1 MSMSLFFVLISSGA
15 HALLTFLT
23 AVFLPMVPERPAA
36 APVPDVVVHAN
47 RQSAGTLKDGKLI
60 LNLRAAEGLWRP
72 ELGEGPALA
81 IEAFGETD
89 GPLVA
94 PAPLIR
100 VPEGTE
106 IVATVRN
113 DLAAPLQVHGLCEH
127 NGSAC
132 APVDIPT
139 AGTRTISFRS
149 GRAGTY
155 LWWASTTQVPLS
167 VRYSRDS
174 QLSGAFIVDPPNT
187 APDTDRVFV
196 VTEWTSLTL
205 KQLRDAMDADD
216 PFMAAIA
223 FQPKF
228 ATLINGLSWPHTERL
243 TYRVGETVKW
253 RIVNGSAEVH
263 PLHLHGF
270 FFDVDSLGNGT
281 SDVRFTGDQKP
292 RVVTQLLRP
301 GGTMALTWT
310 PERSG
315 NWLFHCHI
323 IEHVSPDRRL
333 TEAKP
338 TAPSAAAAAQH
349 EHHGHDTPAGMAGMV
364 LGITVLERDG
374 AKTATPA
381 AAAAA
386 ASDASTAARQMTLAM
401 KTAPK
406 ANSKT
411 PTYGFVLEGAQASA
425 AAGAA
430 AAVAEAAAAPKVP
443 GPTLVLKR
451 GEPVAIT
458 LKNELPEATA
468 VHWHGME
475 LDSYYD
481 GVHGFGGTDGRTTPM
496 IEPGESFTVRF
507 TPPRTGTFIY
517 HTHMHDERQLTSGLY
532 GALLVTDSTEAHDP
546 ATDHAMVLGRDGVA
560 QPQMLVLNGSRE
572 PQFSWRAG
580 KTHRLR
586 FVNITRHDIVQVA
599 LMTAAGPVSWR
610 PLTKDGMPVPSAN
623 AAARPANQVIAVG
636 ETYDFAYDAP
646 ASRHELWIEVK
657 TESGHWLA
665 QGHAVLK

>member
-1 MSMSLFFVLISSGA
+1 MSMSMFFALITSCG
-15 HALLTFLT
+15 HALLTFISAIL
-23 AVFLPMVPERPAA
+23 LPTVPERPTLPAPAA
-36 APVPDVVVHAN
+36 VVTHAN
-47 RQSAGTLKDGKLI
+47 QKPAGTLKDGKLR
-60 LNLRAAEGLWRP
+60 LNLRAGEGLWRP
-72 ELGEGPALA
+72 ELAGGPALS
-81 IEAFGETD
+81 IEAFGEID

-106 IVATVRN
+106 IIATVRN

-132 APVDIPT
+132 TPFEVPAS
-139 AGTRTISFRS
+139 GTRTVTFRS

-155 LWWASTTQVPLS
+155 LWWASTTGVPLR

-174 QLSGAFIVDPPNT
+174 QLSGAFVVDPANATPER
-187 APDTDRVFV
+187 DRVFV
-196 VTEWTSLTL
+196 VTEWTSLTQ
-205 KQLRDAMDADD
+205 KQLREAMDADD

-243 TYRVGETVKW
+243 TYHVGDTVKW
-253 RIVNGSAEVH
+253 RIVNASAEDH

-270 FFDVDSLGNGT
+270 YFDVDSLGDDT
-281 SDVRFTGDQKP
+281 RETRFRDDQKP

-301 GGTMALTWT
+301 GGTLALTWT
-310 PERSG
+310 PERVG

-333 TEAKP
+333 TEARP
-338 TAPSAAAAAQH
+338 ADASH

-364 LGITVLERDG
+364 LGISVLAREGED
-374 AKTATPA
+374 AKPSALDTTNDP
-381 AAAAA
+381 
-386 ASDASTAARQMTLAM
+386 SIGARQMMLTM
-401 KTAPK
+401 RSAPK
-406 ANSKT
+406 PNSKT
-411 PTYGFVLEGAQASA
+411 PTYGFVLEGSQGQAD
-425 AAGAA
+425 
-430 AAVAEAAAAPKVP
+430 AAPKVP

-475 LDSYYD
+475 VDSYYD
-481 GVHGFGGTDGRTTPM
+481 GVHGFGGMDGRTTPL
-496 IEPGESFTVRF
+496 IEPGGTFTVRF

-517 HTHMHDERQLTSGLY
+517 HTHMHDDRQLTSGLY
-532 GALLVTDSTEAHDP
+532 GALLVTDPAEAHDP
-546 ATDHAMVLGRDGVA
+546 AIDHPMVLGRDGVA
-560 QPQMLVLNGSRE
+560 QPQMLVLNGARE

-580 KTHRLR
+580 QRHRLR
-586 FVNITRHDIVQVA
+586 FVNITRHDVVQVS
-599 LMTAAGPVSWR
+599 LMSAAGPVSWR
-610 PLTKDGMPVPSAN
+610 PLTKDGAPVPSGSAS
-623 AAARPANQVIAVG
+623 ARPASQVIAVG
-636 ETYDFAYDAP
+636 ETYDFEYDAP

-657 TESGHWLA
+657 GESGRWLA